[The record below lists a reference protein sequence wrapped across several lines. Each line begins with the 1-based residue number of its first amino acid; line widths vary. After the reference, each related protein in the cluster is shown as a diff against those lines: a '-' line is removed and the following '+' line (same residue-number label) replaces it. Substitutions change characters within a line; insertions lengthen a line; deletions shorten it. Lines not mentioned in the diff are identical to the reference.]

1 MRIGFWFSVVL
12 GLILS
17 GVLSG
22 HLCARAQ
29 STATLTGTLTDPSG
43 AAIAQAEISAERLP
57 AAPGKPHRGTSGD
70 DGRFTLSLA
79 PGKYRVRITHPSFA
93 RVEEELALTAGE
105 TRELRIRLELERL
118 AATVVVSA
126 LAEPATVEVI
136 SAPVSVIPREESEQR
151 QATSLAALL
160 ESVPGF
166 SLGRTGRE
174 GGVTSLFLNG
184 GNSNFTKVLV
194 DGTTV
199 NEPGG
204 AIDFSN
210 FTLDNVEKIEVV
222 RGAES
227 ALFGSDAMAAVVQVF
242 TRRGTTRHPQLI
254 LLAEGGGFS
263 TARGAAQLSGLLGRF
278 DYSAAAAYSDTAGQ
292 GPNDGFLNRTLSGN
306 LAWRFTENNQMRLSV
321 RNNTSDAGVAGP
333 TLIEPPDLDQHNS
346 LHNFSA
352 NLSWEF
358 ATGSHWRHRLA
369 GTEAYNR
376 QLFDNRLSDFGSSSP
391 TGPNFCDVPVQ
402 GMFCDFPFTLRNQLN
417 RAGFQ
422 EQSSYLFRQGAM
434 TAGYQY
440 EVENGLLSALGG
452 QHARRNNHAGFLD
465 GRWQP
470 LRRLTFSGGVRA
482 EGNESFGVR
491 VVPRVGLALA
501 AHYGHDFWGA
511 TRLRFSYGQG
521 VKEPRLDQSFATD
534 PCFPGNLGLRP
545 ERSRSFN
552 VGVEQRF
559 ASDRV
564 RVSADYFNNRFRD
577 IVSFTFCVPGGP
589 CPFAPPPACPPA
601 IVKFSFGTYFNTDLA
616 RARGANLTIEARPL
630 RWLRVSGNYTYD
642 DSRVLRSPNA
652 FDPAEVPGNR
662 LLRRPVHSGN
672 AILNAAFLR
681 MNWNLAG
688 YFTGRRTDSDFLG
701 LGLTS
706 NPGYAR
712 FDLATSYEIR
722 RGVTVYGRVEN
733 LFDKQFQDVI
743 GFPALGRDFRLGMK
757 FTLGGE

>member
-1 MRIGFWFSVVL
+1 MCRQARRPAESAAREGLGFPSELLGTTFNSRARGRGGNVMRISLRFSVVL

-17 GVLSG
+17 AVLSG

-43 AAIAQAEISAERLP
+43 AAIARAAVSAERLP
-57 AAPGKPHRGTSGD
+57 APGNLQRATSGD

-126 LAEPATVEVI
+126 QAEPAAVEAI
-136 SAPVSVIPREESEQR
+136 TAPVSVVTREEIEQR
-151 QATSLAALL
+151 QSVSLATLL
-160 ESVPGF
+160 ESLPGF

-184 GNSNFTKVLV
+184 GNFNFTKVLV

-227 ALFGSDAMAAVVQVF
+227 ALYGSDAMAGVVQVF
-242 TRRGTTRHPQLI
+242 THRGTTRRPQLI

-263 TARGAAQLSGLLGRF
+263 TARGVAQLSGLVGRL
-278 DYSAAAAYSDTAGQ
+278 DYSAAAAYFETAGQ
-292 GPNDGFLNRTLSGN
+292 GQNDSFLNRTLSGN
-306 LAWRFTENNQMRLSV
+306 FGWRFTESNQVRLSL
-321 RNNTSDAGVAGP
+321 RNNTSDAGVAGQ
-333 TLIEPPDLDQHNS
+333 TLITPPNLDQHNG
-346 LHNFSA
+346 LRNFSA

-358 ATGSHWRHRLA
+358 ATSSHWRHRLA
-369 GTEAYNR
+369 GTESYNR

-422 EQSSYLFRQGAM
+422 EQSSYLFRQGAV

-440 EVENGLLSALGG
+440 EVENGFLSRP
-452 QHARRNNHAGFLD
+452 HFRRNNQAGFFD
-465 GRWQP
+465 ARYQP
-470 LRRLTFSGGVRA
+470 WRRLTLSGGVRA
-482 EGNESFGVR
+482 EANDSFGTR
-491 VVPRVGLALA
+491 VVPRTGVAYALRD
-501 AHYGHDFWGA
+501 GRDFWGA

-521 VKEPRLDQSFATD
+521 IKEPSLVQSFSAN
-534 PCFPGNLGLRP
+534 PFFLGNPNLRP
-545 ERSRSFN
+545 ERSRTFN
-552 VGVEQRF
+552 
-559 ASDRV
+559 
-564 RVSADYFNNRFRD
+564 
-577 IVSFTFCVPGGP
+577 
-589 CPFAPPPACPPA
+589 
-601 IVKFSFGTYFNTDLA
+601 
-616 RARGANLTIEARPL
+616 
-630 RWLRVSGNYTYD
+630 
-642 DSRVLRSPNA
+642 
-652 FDPAEVPGNR
+652 
-662 LLRRPVHSGN
+662 
-672 AILNAAFLR
+672 
-681 MNWNLAG
+681 
-688 YFTGRRTDSDFLG
+688 
-701 LGLTS
+701 
-706 NPGYAR
+706 
-712 FDLATSYEIR
+712 
-722 RGVTVYGRVEN
+722 
-733 LFDKQFQDVI
+733 
-743 GFPALGRDFRLGMK
+743 
-757 FTLGGE
+757 